1 MESWSEV
8 FSSALLFNLWHYFIC
23 HFILTLEYKHIMY
36 QKDGVILKV
45 LVVLFSEEKTIVL
58 IKSLWLNNGRM

>member
-8 FSSALLFNLWHYFIC
+8 FSSALLFNLWHYFI
-23 HFILTLEYKHIMY
+23 HQVVTLTLEYMHIMY

-58 IKSLWLNNGRM
+58 IK